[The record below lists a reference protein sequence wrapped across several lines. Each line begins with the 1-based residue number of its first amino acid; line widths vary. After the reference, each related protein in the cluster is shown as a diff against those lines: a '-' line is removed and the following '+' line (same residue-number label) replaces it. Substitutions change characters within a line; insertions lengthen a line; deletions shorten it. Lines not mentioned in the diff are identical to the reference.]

1 MTTAI
6 LLIAH
11 GSRLPAANDDLRHV
25 AGELVK
31 RGHPVAVASFLEL
44 AEPGMVEGGR
54 MCVRA
59 GAGRVVMMP
68 YFLSAG
74 VHVTRDL
81 TEARDALAREFP
93 AVSFVLAE
101 PLGRHPALIGIVEE
115 RVAAVGPPE

>member
-1 MTTAI
+1 VKAAI

-11 GSRLPAANDDLRHV
+11 GSRLPAANDDLRHT
-25 AGELVK
+25 ADELMT
-31 RGHPVAVASFLEL
+31 RGHPIVVASFLEL
-44 AEPGMVEGGR
+44 AEPGMIEGGR

-59 GAGRVVMMP
+59 GAQRVVMVP

-93 AVSFVLAE
+93 HVSFTLAE

-115 RVAAVGPPE
+115 RVASAE

>member
-1 MTTAI
+1 VKTGI

-25 AGELVK
+25 ADELVK
-31 RGHPVAVASFLEL
+31 RGHPIAVASFLEL
-44 AEPGMVEGGR
+44 AEPGMIEGGR

-59 GAGRVVMMP
+59 GAGRVVMVP

-74 VHVTRDL
+74 AHVTYDL
-81 TEARDALAREFP
+81 TAARDALAKESP
-93 AVSFVLAE
+93 GVAFVLAE

-115 RVAAVGPPE
+115 RVASAE